1 MIFVLYVSVIVI
13 LSYLNDFLWL
23 CLCIDSY
30 RWFHLQRAGLIRAR
44 TVCGVTIFVNKVIEL
59 ACQLQLNSL
68 MNTKS
73 GLKHIETITEA
84 DEEEEESQIRDIL
97 KERINSHFGSGLEKW
112 QKAMEETARN
122 DEQESMSTR
131 YLL

>member
-1 MIFVLYVSVIVI
+1 
-13 LSYLNDFLWL
+13 
-23 CLCIDSY
+23 
-30 RWFHLQRAGLIRAR
+30 
-44 TVCGVTIFVNKVIEL
+44 
-59 ACQLQLNSL
+59 

-131 YLL
+131 YLLLTLISIYLSIQPSIYSV

>member
-1 MIFVLYVSVIVI
+1 
-13 LSYLNDFLWL
+13 
-23 CLCIDSY
+23 
-30 RWFHLQRAGLIRAR
+30 
-44 TVCGVTIFVNKVIEL
+44 
-59 ACQLQLNSL
+59 